1 MTEVRSPTTKAV
13 EFLRI
18 PRKETMAG
26 APRRKR
32 RGAGWYLGWFFVLA
46 ATLGL
51 VWIAWPRVAPIVARW
66 RAPLVKAGTVVK
78 TRPGASAEL
87 TTASGY
93 VVARTKAAVSSKL
106 SGRLVDLRV
115 DVGNRV
121 KKGDLLA
128 RIEDDIYKA
137 AFDQATAGVA
147 QARAE
152 ETAAGVRVTIA
163 ERAVAKAQASK
174 DEMQAAVD
182 QWKVELAEAERVLV
196 REEALLKR
204 EAGTP
209 EAVAQARYKRDL
221 MKANIT
227 RAEAQIRM
235 TDAALHEA
243 ESQVFGEKA
252 RVTVAKEA
260 SKAVEALLA
269 TARSNLA
276 DTELKA
282 PFDGVVLRKEADV
295 GEMVV
300 PALMG
305 GGSTRGSVVT
315 LADFSTLEME
325 VDVFERDLH
334 HVTDGAPA
342 QIILDAYQ
350 DDRLDGHVRQVEPTA
365 DRQKATV
372 LVKVTFDKRDPRVI
386 PEMGGRV
393 VFLRAGTDTLPA
405 PEVLAPSAAIVT
417 RDGKPGVFV
426 IEEGRIRFVAVEAG
440 EARKGVTPI
449 KAGLGG
455 GEAVVVD
462 VGSDLSNGM
471 LVRTE

>member
-1 MTEVRSPTTKAV
+1 MTEVRSPTSKAV

-26 APRRKR
+26 APRKKR
-32 RGAGWYLGWFFVLA
+32 RGYGWLIALVLLAGIGW
-46 ATLGL
+46 L
-51 VWIAWPRVAPIVARW
+51 VWPRVAPYVARW
-66 RAPLVKAGTVVK
+66 RATQVKTGTVIK

-106 SGRLVDLRV
+106 SGRLVDLKV
-115 DVGNRV
+115 DVGSRV
-121 KKGDLLA
+121 RKGEILA
-128 RIEDDIYKA
+128 RIEDDVYKA

-147 QARAE
+147 QTRAE

-163 ERAVAKAQASK
+163 ERSVAKAQASK
-174 DEMQAAVD
+174 EEMQATVD
-182 QWKVELAEAERVLV
+182 QWKVELAEAERVLT
-196 REEALLKR
+196 REQALLER

-209 EAVAQARYKRDL
+209 EVVAQARYKRDL
-221 MKANIT
+221 TKANIT
-227 RAEAQIRM
+227 RAEAQIKM

-243 ESQVFGEKA
+243 EAEVHGQKA
-252 RVTVAKEA
+252 RVTVAAEA
-260 SKAVEALLA
+260 TKAAEALLA

-334 HVTDGAPA
+334 FVVDGAPA
-342 QIILDAYQ
+342 QVVLDAYP
-350 DDRLDGHVRQVEPTA
+350 DDRLPGRVRQVEPTA

-372 LVKVTFDKRDPRVI
+372 LVKVTFNKPDPRAL

-393 VFLRAGTDTLPA
+393 VFLRAGTESLPA
-405 PEVLAPSAAIVT
+405 PEVLAPTGALVT
-417 RDGKPGVFV
+417 RDGKQGVFV
-426 IEEGRIRFVAVEAG
+426 VEESRVRFVPVEAG

-449 KAGLGG
+449 KSGLAG
-455 GEAVVVD
+455 GEAVVVE
-462 VGSDLSNGM
+462 VPANLSDGM
-471 LVRTE
+471 VVRTE